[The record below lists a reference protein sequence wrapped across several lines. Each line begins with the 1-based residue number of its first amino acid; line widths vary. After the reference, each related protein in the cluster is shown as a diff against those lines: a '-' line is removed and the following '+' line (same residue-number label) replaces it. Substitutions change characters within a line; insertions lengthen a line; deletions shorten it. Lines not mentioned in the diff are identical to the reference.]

1 MLLRFKSQQRVFRIA
16 DVKVGGQPG
25 ENPAVLVGTIF
36 HEGDKA
42 VIDPVKGV
50 IDKGKAEAAL
60 LRQDEL
66 SKSTG
71 NPCMVDV
78 VGRTGK
84 ALINYLDFVSDVTD
98 APILVDSPS
107 PEARIEACRHAVE
120 VGLEKRIIYNSISP
134 DSSLREVETLKETG
148 VESAVLL
155 AFSECEFSPEEK
167 LKLLSGEGE
176 PLLLKAEK
184 AGVRNVLVDVS
195 LLDVASMAYA
205 AESIMAV
212 KEALGLPSG
221 CSPANAFDTW
231 RRVNELAP
239 RAKRTCLASLCVFA
253 RCFGADF
260 ILYGPVRL
268 AEAVFPACAMADAI
282 FTYSLVKEG
291 YEPEDKN
298 TPLYKIF

>member
-1 MLLRFKSQQRVFRIA
+1 MAGVR
-16 DVKVGGQPG
+16 VGGQPG
-25 ENPAVLVGTIF
+25 ENPTVLVGTIF
-36 HEGDKA
+36 HEGDSA
-42 VIDPVKGV
+42 VKDPLKGV
-50 IDKGKAEAAL
+50 IDREKAEAAL

-66 SKSTG
+66 SDSTG

-78 VGRTGK
+78 VGRTGE
-84 ALINYLDFVSDVTD
+84 ALIKYLDFVSSVTD

-107 PEARIEACRHAVE
+107 PEARLEACRHAVE
-120 VGLEKRIIYNSISP
+120 VGLRERIVYNSITP
-134 DSSLREVETLKETG
+134 DSGTREIEALKEI
-148 VESAVLL
+148 ELKSAVLL

-167 LKLLSGEGE
+167 LNLLHGESE
-176 PLLLKAEK
+176 PLLMKAEK

-205 AESIMAV
+205 AESIRAV
-212 KEALGLPSG
+212 KDALGLPSG
-221 CSPANAFDTW
+221 CSPANALNTW
-231 RRVNELAP
+231 HRINELAP
-239 RAKRTCLASLCVFA
+239 QAKKTCLASLCVFT

-260 ILYGPVRL
+260 ILYGPVKL

-282 FTYSLVKEG
+282 LTYSLTSEG

>member
-1 MLLRFKSQQRVFRIA
+1 
-16 DVKVGGQPG
+16 VKDPIKGIIDRG
-25 ENPAVLVGTIF
+25 E
-36 HEGDKA
+36 
-42 VIDPVKGV
+42 
-50 IDKGKAEAAL
+50 AEAAL

-66 SKSTG
+66 SDSTG

-84 ALINYLDFVSDVTD
+84 TLINYLDFVSNVTD
-98 APILVDSPS
+98 APILIDSPS
-107 PEARIEACRHAVE
+107 FEARLEACRHAVE
-120 VGLEKRIIYNSISP
+120 VGLKEHVVYNSISP
-134 DSSLREVETLKETG
+134 DSSLKELEALKEMKL
-148 VESAVLL
+148 ESAVLL
-155 AFSECEFSPEEK
+155 AFSEYEFSPEEK
-167 LKLLSGEGE
+167 LRLLSGEGE
-176 PLLLKAEK
+176 SLLLKAEK
-184 AGVRNVLVDVS
+184 AGIKNMLVDVS

-205 AESIMAV
+205 AESIKAV
-212 KEALGLPSG
+212 KETLGLPSG

-239 RAKRTCLASLCVFA
+239 QAKRTCLASLCVFA

-282 FTYSLVKEG
+282 LTYSLTKEG

-298 TPLYKIF
+298 IPLYKIL